1 MSHASFDLRG
11 IPLVLHLNGP
21 LDVPALLSACAAVA
35 SRHAVLGR
43 VRVTRTETSPE
54 RYPEVAAAEAA
65 RPFDLDRGP
74 LARFTLVT
82 VGQDRNRLI
91 FTAHGR
97 VFDASSKDI
106 LVRDLADAYFSRAA
120 LPRLPLPY
128 GERSAPRGDLPAR
141 QDEPAEPPAEFSMG
155 PDGTAEPPAGPAEF
169 PAEPAGPARP
179 VAEFSAEPVGS
190 ARPVAGSSAGTAEAA
205 AFWSERVGES
215 AELVLPGLRANP
227 HDVGPGEIVEMVL
240 GRTEFG
246 GFAAAAAALGATR
259 FELLLVSLG
268 VLLRRY
274 GTTGSPLA
282 LDLGT
287 RTGETRDHI
296 GPFVAEVPF
305 VPHPGPD
312 EDLPAHLRTVQAELR
327 ALYRFRH
334 LPPERTSR
342 PVLFSYRRR
351 AATPRFH
358 GVGTGVEWTVFNG
371 VARGALHIQAVDAD
385 RSLTLGLRFNPAAID
400 HDDVSQ
406 IARYLRTLLRAIAA
420 EPRARIAELPAP
432 VDPESYEESVAAD
445 LPVRPEPCEE
455 PVAAG
460 PSVHPESYEEP
471 MALGL
476 SVHPESYEESMTA
489 SLPVHREP
497 DEESVAASLPVHR
510 EPDEESVAAGLSVRP
525 EPCEESVV
533 AGPLSSD
540 GAEGPVRTQMREVWQ
555 EILRPMTANAF

>member
-21 LDVPALLSACAAVA
+21 VDIPALLSACAAVA
-35 SRHAVLGR
+35 ARHSVLGR
-43 VRVTRTETSPE
+43 VRVTRMETSPE
-54 RYPEVAAAEAA
+54 RYPEVATAAAA

-128 GERSAPRGDLPAR
+128 GEPPAPRGDLPVR
-141 QDEPAEPPAEFSMG
+141 RGEPAEPPAESSTG
-155 PDGTAEPPAGPAEF
+155 PDGTAELPV
-169 PAEPAGPARP
+169 EPAGPVRP
-179 VAEFSAEPVGS
+179 A
-190 ARPVAGSSAGTAEAA
+190 AGFSAGTAVAE
-205 AFWSERVGES
+205 AFWRERVGES

-227 HDVGPGEIVEMVL
+227 HGVGPGEIVEMVL
-240 GRTEFG
+240 GRAEFE
-246 GFAAAAAALGATR
+246 GFAAAATALGATR
-259 FELLLVSLG
+259 FELLLASLG
-268 VLLRRY
+268 ALLRGY
-274 GTTGSPLA
+274 GTVGSPIA

-312 EDLPAHLRTVQAELR
+312 EDLPAYLRTVQAELR

-334 LPPERTSR
+334 LPPERTLR

-432 VDPESYEESVAAD
+432 I
-445 LPVRPEPCEE
+445 
-455 PVAAG
+455 
-460 PSVHPESYEEP
+460 HP
-471 MALGL
+471 
-476 SVHPESYEESMTA
+476 
-489 SLPVHREP
+489 
-497 DEESVAASLPVHR
+497 
-510 EPDEESVAAGLSVRP
+510 EPDEESVAAGLPVHREPGEESVAAGLPVRP
-525 EPCEESVV
+525 EPGEESVAV
-533 AGPLSSD
+533 GPLSSD
-540 GAEGPVRTQMREVWQ
+540 GTEGHVMTQMREIWQ
-555 EILRPMTANAF
+555 EILSPVTANAF

>member
-35 SRHAVLGR
+35 SRHPVLGR
-43 VRVTRTETSPE
+43 VRVTRMETSPE
-54 RYPEVAAAEAA
+54 RYPEVATAEAA

-128 GERSAPRGDLPAR
+128 GEQPAPRGDLPVR
-141 QDEPAEPPAEFSMG
+141 QGE
-155 PDGTAEPPAGPAEF
+155 
-169 PAEPAGPARP
+169 
-179 VAEFSAEPVGS
+179 
-190 ARPVAGSSAGTAEAA
+190 
-205 AFWSERVGES
+205 AFWGERVGES

-227 HDVGPGEIVEMVL
+227 HGVGPGEIVEMVL

-259 FELLLVSLG
+259 FELLLASLG

-274 GTTGSPLA
+274 GTVGSPLA

-305 VPHPGPD
+305 APHPGPD
-312 EDLPAHLRTVQAELR
+312 EDLPAYLRTVQAELR

-334 LPPERTSR
+334 LPPERTAR

-406 IARYLRTLLRAIAA
+406 IARYLRTLLSAIAA
-420 EPRARIAELPAP
+420 EPRARIAELPRA
-432 VDPESYEESVAAD
+432 DPS
-445 LPVRPEPCEE
+445 R
-455 PVAAG
+455 AG
-460 PSVHPESYEEP
+460 RGARGGGP
-471 MALGL
+471 
-476 SVHPESYEESMTA
+476 
-489 SLPVHREP
+489 
-497 DEESVAASLPVHR
+497 
-510 EPDEESVAAGLSVRP
+510 AGSPRV
-525 EPCEESVV
+525 
-533 AGPLSSD
+533 G
-540 GAEGPVRTQMREVWQ
+540 
-555 EILRPMTANAF
+555 

>member
-21 LDVPALLSACAAVA
+21 VDIPALLSACSAVA
-35 SRHAVLGR
+35 SRHSVLGR
-43 VRVTRTETSPE
+43 VRVTRVETSPE
-54 RYPEVAAAEAA
+54 RYPEVATAEAA

-128 GERSAPRGDLPAR
+128 GEPPAPRGDLPVR
-141 QDEPAEPPAEFSMG
+141 Q
-155 PDGTAEPPAGPAEF
+155 
-169 PAEPAGPARP
+169 
-179 VAEFSAEPVGS
+179 
-190 ARPVAGSSAGTAEAA
+190 AEA
-205 AFWSERVGES
+205 FWRERVGGS
-215 AELVLPGLRANP
+215 AELVLPGLRANTYG
-227 HDVGPGEIVEMVL
+227 VGPGEIVEMVL
-240 GRTEFG
+240 GRAEFG
-246 GFAAAAAALGATR
+246 GFSAAAAALGATR
-259 FELLLVSLG
+259 FELLLVALG

-274 GTTGSPLA
+274 GTVGPPLA

-305 VPHPGPD
+305 APYPGLD
-312 EDLPAHLRTVQAELR
+312 EDLPAYLRTVQAELR

-334 LPPERTSR
+334 LPPESTSR
-342 PVLFSYRRR
+342 PVLLSYRRR

-371 VARGALHIQAVDAD
+371 AARGALHIQAVDAD

-406 IARYLRTLLRAIAA
+406 LARQLRTLLRAIAA
-420 EPRARIAELPAP
+420 EPRARITELPAP
-432 VDPESYEESVAAD
+432 VDP
-445 LPVRPEPCEE
+445 
-455 PVAAG
+455 
-460 PSVHPESYEEP
+460 
-471 MALGL
+471 
-476 SVHPESYEESMTA
+476 
-489 SLPVHREP
+489 
-497 DEESVAASLPVHR
+497 
-510 EPDEESVAAGLSVRP
+510 EPDEESVAAGLPVRP
-525 EPCEESVV
+525 EADEESVA
-533 AGPLSSD
+533 AGL
-540 GAEGPVRTQMREVWQ
+540 PVRPSRTRNPQ
-555 EILRPMTANAF
+555 RPARCPRMGRKGP

>member
-35 SRHAVLGR
+35 SRHAVLDR

-54 RYPEVAAAEAA
+54 RYPEVATAEAV

-82 VGQDRNRLI
+82 VGRDRNRLI

-120 LPRLPLPY
+120 LPRLSLPH
-128 GERSAPRGDLPAR
+128 GGPPAPRGDLPVRRGKPA
-141 QDEPAEPPAEFSMG
+141 DLPAELSMG
-155 PDGTAEPPAGPAEF
+155 L
-169 PAEPAGPARP
+169 
-179 VAEFSAEPVGS
+179 
-190 ARPVAGSSAGTAEAA
+190 AEAEV
-205 AFWSERVGES
+205 FWRERVGGS

-227 HDVGPGEIVEMVL
+227 HGVGPGEIVEMVL
-240 GRTEFG
+240 GRAELG
-246 GFAAAAAALGATR
+246 GFAAAATALGATR
-259 FELLLVSLG
+259 FELLLASLG

-274 GTTGSPLA
+274 GTVRSPLA

-296 GPFVAEVPF
+296 GPFVTEVPF
-305 VPHPGPD
+305 APHPGPD
-312 EDLPAHLRTVQAELR
+312 EDLPSYLRTVQTELR

-334 LPPERTSR
+334 LPPARTFR

-371 VARGALHIQAVDAD
+371 AARGALHIQAVDAD

-400 HDDVSQ
+400 HDERVPDREVSAHAP
-406 IARYLRTLLRAIAA
+406 ARHRRRAPHEDRGAS
-420 EPRARIAELPAP
+420 R
-432 VDPESYEESVAAD
+432 
-445 LPVRPEPCEE
+445 
-455 PVAAG
+455 AG
-460 PSVHPESYEEP
+460 PPRS
-471 MALGL
+471 
-476 SVHPESYEESMTA
+476 
-489 SLPVHREP
+489 
-497 DEESVAASLPVHR
+497 
-510 EPDEESVAAGLSVRP
+510 
-525 EPCEESVV
+525 
-533 AGPLSSD
+533 
-540 GAEGPVRTQMREVWQ
+540 
-555 EILRPMTANAF
+555 